1 MGNGIIRA
9 LLVRYSCLCPCQTR
23 DNYKELDGTNEK
35 TENEDLKQKLVAKE
49 QDLETLNIDYNDL
62 RRRNDELQGLLR
74 AKEYDLDKFRI
85 DNNVLLTRLSEMG
98 AMQLIEGNPNI
109 ADLSDHNRPD
119 KIAEQFSELYDNQWT
134 DCYIVLDRLTKSE
147 RETVET
153 LLTILKTVYD
163 ISLNRS
169 QMIMSDA
176 RKALVAF
183 AGISDEESEKAL
195 DSLIQETL
203 HKMKYYRTKHFKAV
217 PKDIAKEINVKLVA
231 TIGEQEVT
239 ACSEY
244 IEACVRICWLMC
256 IKDPPMYI
264 FCEKEDVFNKNHF
277 MEYTEKGHKV
287 SYVVWPA
294 LYLYKNG
301 PLMRKGVAQGEGKQ
315 IEDNQVLA
323 SEDGSCK
330 FNDSV
335 EKKPQFRTLE
345 GGQNHIVLTS
355 IASSEKTQYDNTG
368 KVIDAFMPIHDDELG
383 LGNKPNDIFPLE
395 NKTHTV
401 DNARDMDV
409 PHSLTERCEQTEER
423 VVSTSND
430 EDRPEVNG
438 KEENTRVGDVCSLS
452 ENIVAGKNDTEDNK
466 CNVAVATADGVANGD
481 AVMSIYDNELEFG
494 KKTKNIFPFE
504 NEIRAVDK
512 ARDMDAPHSLTERC
526 EETEERIVSP
536 SNDKDIPEVNV
547 KEENTIVGDV
557 CSLSENIVPGKNDA
571 EDYACNVAFTTADDV
586 ANGDAVMS
594 INDNEMELGKKT
606 NDIFPFEN
614 KTRTVDNASN
624 MDASHSLDDSCEE
637 TNDHFVFPSND
648 TDRSE
653 VNVKEDS
660 LRVGDVCSLSGN
672 IVPGENET
680 DNYNRNVAVAT
691 ADGAAIPT
699 VELQKEKHHQ
709 RKLSED
715 SSDEGH

>member
-9 LLVRYSCLCPCQTR
+9 LLVRYSCLCPCRTR
-23 DNYKELDGTNEK
+23 DNYKELDDTNEK

-74 AKEYDLDKFRI
+74 KKEYDLDKFRI
-85 DNNVLLTRLSEMG
+85 YNNVLLTRLSEMG
-98 AMQLIEGNPNI
+98 AMQLTEGNPNI

-119 KIAEQFSELYDNQWT
+119 KIAEQFSELYDNLWT

-183 AGISDEESEKAL
+183 AGMSDEESEKAL

-203 HKMKYYRTKHFKAV
+203 HKMKSYRTKHFKAV
-217 PKDIAKEINVKLVA
+217 PKDIAKEINVKLVE
-231 TIGEQEVT
+231 TIGQQEVT
-239 ACSEY
+239 ACCEY
-244 IEACVRICWLMC
+244 IEECVRICWLMC
-256 IKDPPMYI
+256 MKDPPMYI

-294 LYLYKNG
+294 LYLYQNG

-383 LGNKPNDIFPLE
+383 LGIKPND
-395 NKTHTV
+395 
-401 DNARDMDV
+401 
-409 PHSLTERCEQTEER
+409 
-423 VVSTSND
+423 
-430 EDRPEVNG
+430 
-438 KEENTRVGDVCSLS
+438 
-452 ENIVAGKNDTEDNK
+452 
-466 CNVAVATADGVANGD
+466 
-481 AVMSIYDNELEFG
+481 
-494 KKTKNIFPFE
+494 IFPFE

-571 EDYACNVAFTTADDV
+571 EDYTCNVAFTTADDV

-637 TNDHFVFPSND
+637 TNDHFVSPSND

-699 VELQKEKHHQ
+699 VELQKEKHHE